1 MRQRRRREG
10 APDPSAVM
18 HPTRALPR
26 PSRADRLAARMSS
39 WPAKIAIAIAL
50 IAVGVML
57 AWVPAIRAID
67 LALLDAKFALLAKV
81 APIRADD
88 GIAIVGLDEASLEAL
103 DEPLALSHRTL
114 GAALFALARAKPRAV
129 GLDVVLPDRSY
140 DAFVPGADQALVTG
154 VLALRQVAPVVLGL
168 AVRED
173 GTPRPVHAPL
183 LAAAG
188 SAGFAVLPQDD
199 DGRIRRFDE
208 ALEVGGGTVPTLAG
222 ELSRALGATPEPGLI
237 QYALG
242 EGYDYVPLRDVLR
255 WAAEGRDDE
264 LVARFGGRPVLV
276 GAILPFE
283 DRKRQPVPLARWER
297 TLDVPGV
304 LVHAQALRT
313 ALAGATVREAPWPL
327 TLAFLVVAAT
337 LWFVRDWRWRLAALI
352 GAGVVAYGVSTL
364 LLRFGIE
371 LPLGAVTR
379 VALTA
384 TAVRTTIDAWQL
396 RIERARL
403 KTLFGGYVSPGVL
416 AAILDGRLDA
426 EAQRGHRTLAFLFAD
441 IRGFTTM
448 SAQSPPEDVLDLLN
462 RYFDAIAPVVHAHG
476 GTIDNFRG
484 DGLMAIFGA
493 PNALA
498 SPANAAIDTARAM
511 FGAVDGLNRALATEG
526 RPPIRF
532 GVSAAIGEAVVGNV
546 GSRDRYT
553 YTALGDAANV
563 AAHLQE
569 FTKSSGYPLI
579 ATAALVAAAAGPPA
593 EGWTALG
600 VIALHGHGPVDIAG
614 WSPVR
619 MLDAPAV
626 ENSSAQAVPGE

>member
-1 MRQRRRREG
+1 MAPGG
-10 APDPSAVM
+10 ADAA
-18 HPTRALPR
+18 HPPVRVPPR
-26 PSRADRLAARMSS
+26 PSRADRLVERMSA
-39 WPAKIAIAIAL
+39 WPAKIAITLAL
-50 IAVGVML
+50 ITVGVML

-67 LALLDAKFALLAKV
+67 LALLDAKFALLARL
-81 APIRADD
+81 APIPARD
-88 GIAIVGLDEASLEAL
+88 GIAIVGIDEASL
-103 DEPLALSHRTL
+103 DELAEPIALSHRTL
-114 GAALFALARAKPRAV
+114 GDALAALARARPRAV

-140 DAFVPGADQALVTG
+140 DAFAPGADQALITG
-154 VLALRQVAPVVLGL
+154 VVALRRVAPVVLGL
-168 AVRED
+168 AVRAD

-183 LAAAG
+183 IAAAG
-188 SAGFAVLPQDD
+188 RAGFAVLPQDD
-199 DGRIRRFDE
+199 DGRIRRYDE
-208 ALEVGGGTVPTLAG
+208 QLDAGGGVVPTLVGEMARVLGTVP
-222 ELSRALGATPEPGLI
+222 ERGLI

-242 EGYDYVPLRDVLR
+242 EGYGYVPLRDLLR
-255 WAAEGRDDE
+255 WAADGRDDE
-264 LVARFGGRPVLV
+264 LALRFGGRPVLV
-276 GAILPFE
+276 GAVLPFE

-313 ALAGATVREAPWPL
+313 ALAGATVREAPWPV
-327 TLAFLVVAAT
+327 TLALLVVAAS
-337 LWFVRDWRWRLAALI
+337 LWFVRDWRWRLAALL
-352 GAGVVAYGVSTL
+352 GAGFAAYAISTM

-403 KTLFGGYVSPGVL
+403 KALFGGYVSPAVL

-426 EAQRGHRTLAFLFAD
+426 EGQRGHRTLAFLFAD
-441 IRGFTTM
+441 IRGFTVL
-448 SAQSPPEDVLDLLN
+448 SAKSPPEDVLDLLN
-462 RYFDAIAPVVHAHG
+462 RYFEAIAPVVHRHG

-498 SPANAAIDTARAM
+498 NAANAAIDAAREM
-511 FGAVDGLNRALATEG
+511 FAVVNALNRVLVAEG
-526 RPPIRF
+526 RAPIAI
-532 GVSAAIGEAVVGNV
+532 GVSASIGEAVVGNV

-569 FTKSSGYPLI
+569 FTKSSGFPLV
-579 ATAALVAAAAGPPA
+579 ATTALTAAANGPSAAGWKP
-593 EGWTALG
+593 LG

-614 WSPVR
+614 WAPPLRV
-619 MLDAPAV
+619 DAADA
-626 ENSSAQAVPGE
+626 ENSSPQPVEDG

>member
-1 MRQRRRREG
+1 MPRRRRTR
-10 APDPSAVM
+10 ASRFDAAL
-18 HPTRALPR
+18 HPTRELPR

-39 WPAKIAIAIAL
+39 WPAKIAIAVAL
-50 IAVGVML
+50 IAVGVLL
-57 AWVPAIRAID
+57 AWVPGIRDAD
-67 LALLDAKFALLAKV
+67 LAMLDAKFALLARI
-81 APIRADD
+81 APLPARD
-88 GIAIVGLDEASLEAL
+88 GIAIVGLDEESLETMP
-103 DEPLALSHRTL
+103 EPVALSHRAL
-114 GAALFALARAKPRAV
+114 GAALAALARAKPSVV
-129 GLDVVLPDRSY
+129 GLDVVPPDRSY
-140 DAFVPGADQALVTG
+140 DAFAPGADQALITG
-154 VLALRQVAPVVLGL
+154 LVALRRVAPVVLGL
-168 AVRED
+168 AVLAD

-183 LAAAG
+183 ALAAG
-188 SAGFAVLPQDD
+188 SVGFAVLPQDD
-199 DGRIRRFDE
+199 DGRIRRYDDH
-208 ALEVGGGTVPTLAG
+208 LDIGGGAVPTLVG
-222 ELSRALGATPEPGLI
+222 EMARALGATPAQGLI

-242 EGYDYVPLRDVLR
+242 EGYDYVPLRDVIR
-255 WAAEGRDDE
+255 WAAEGRDDA
-264 LVARFGGRPVLV
+264 LAARFGGRPVLV
-276 GAILPFE
+276 GAVLPFE

-313 ALAGATVREAPWPL
+313 ALAGATVREAPWPVTFAL
-327 TLAFLVVAAT
+327 LAIAAS
-337 LWFVRDWRWRLAALI
+337 LWFIRDWRARLGTML
-352 GAGVVAYGVSTL
+352 GAGLASYAASVL
-364 LLRFGIE
+364 LLRYGID

-396 RIERARL
+396 RVERARL
-403 KTLFGGYVSPGVL
+403 KALFGGYVSPGVM

-448 SAQSPPEDVLDLLN
+448 SAQTPPEDVLDLLN
-462 RYFDAIAPVVHAHG
+462 RYFDAIAPVVHRHG

-498 SPANAAIDTARAM
+498 SPANAAIDTAREM
-511 FGAVDGLNRALATEG
+511 FGAVETLNRALAAEG
-526 RPPIRF
+526 RSPVAI

-569 FTKSSGYPLI
+569 FTKSSGYPLV
-579 ATAALVAAAAGPPA
+579 ATAALVAAADGASA
-593 EGWTALG
+593 EGWTPLG
-600 VIALHGHGPVDIAG
+600 TIALHGHGPVDIAG
-614 WSPVR
+614 
-619 MLDAPAV
+619 APARIV
-626 ENSSAQAVPGE
+626 DAVATENSAPHPVAGE